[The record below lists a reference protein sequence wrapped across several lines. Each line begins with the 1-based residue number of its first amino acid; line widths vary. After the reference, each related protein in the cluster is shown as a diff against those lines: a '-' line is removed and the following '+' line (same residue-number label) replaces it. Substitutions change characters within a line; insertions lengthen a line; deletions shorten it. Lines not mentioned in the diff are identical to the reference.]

1 LTPPSATAQRTHTA
15 TNAPVE
21 PERITLLDIARTLRD
36 VLLGRE
42 ERSPLDAM
50 EERTED
56 IVEWRFG
63 RRRYLA
69 LRHPDHL
76 EHVLVA
82 GHDRYVKAA
91 HYRLLAAVT
100 GEGLLTNEG
109 ESWAHQR
116 RLIQPLLG
124 RRQLDGLAEHM
135 VEATTQH
142 LAGWEA
148 RVAGSEIDLSAA
160 MTELTL
166 DVVGRA
172 LFGTT
177 LADTAERLR
186 PAVGMGM
193 DTAVGAARLQ
203 SVLSLPPWFIDLV
216 GRVVY
221 RSPVLPGS
229 VRRIQTA
236 MRTIDGVVQEIIA
249 SRRGHPDDQSDM
261 VGLLLAARDADG
273 RAMTE
278 TQVRDELVTFMLAGH
293 ETTANALSWL
303 WYLLAQNPDARDRL
317 HEEVDDV
324 LGDRRPVATDA
335 AALEWTTAC
344 VHEAL
349 RLYPP
354 AWILEREAIAP
365 DVVGGRPIPTG
376 ATVHLSVYSVHRDPR
391 WWPDPERFDPARF
404 LDGSDR
410 ARPRGAYLPFGAGR
424 RVCVGQSFAL
434 LEATLIAACM
444 AQRYQLD
451 LVDGATVEPEATVT
465 LRPKG
470 GLRLRLQ
477 RRDREERVASA

>member
-1 LTPPSATAQRTHTA
+1 LTPARAGSQRTHTV
-15 TNAPVE
+15 TNTTVTQ
-21 PERITLLDIARTLRD
+21 ERIALLDIGRTVRD
-36 VLLGRE
+36 VLTGRE
-42 ERSPLDAM
+42 AQSPLDAM

-56 IVEWRFG
+56 VVAWRFF
-63 RRRYLA
+63 RRHYFA
-69 LRHPDHL
+69 LRHPDDL

-124 RRQLDGLAEHM
+124 RRQLEGLGAHM
-135 VEATTQH
+135 TAAATDH
-142 LAGWEA
+142 IAGWEA
-148 RVAGSEIDLSAA
+148 TPDGAEIDVSAA

-177 LADTAERLR
+177 LADTADRLR

-203 SVLSLPPWFIDLV
+203 SVLSLPPWFVDLV

-221 RSPVLPGS
+221 RAPVLPRS

-236 MRTIDGVVQEIIA
+236 MRTIDDVVREIIA
-249 SRRGHPDDQSDM
+249 ARRDQRDDQRDM
-261 VGLLLAARDADG
+261 VGLLLAARDVDG
-273 RAMTE
+273 RAMTD

-303 WYLLAQNPDARDRL
+303 WYLLSQNPDARDRL
-317 HEEVDDV
+317 HAEVDAV
-324 LGDRRPVATDA
+324 VGDRAPRPADA
-335 AALEWTTAC
+335 DRLPWTGAC
-344 VHEAL
+344 VQEAL

-354 AWILEREAIAP
+354 AWILEREAIA
-365 DVVGGRPIPTG
+365 DDDIRGVRIPKG
-376 ATVHLSVYSVHRDPR
+376 ATLHLSVYSAHRDAR
-391 WWPDPERFDPARF
+391 WWPDPERFDPERF
-404 LDGSDR
+404 LTD
-410 ARPRGAYLPFGAGR
+410 AERPRCAYLPFGAGR

-434 LEATLIAACM
+434 LEATLIAATV

-451 LVDGATVEPEATVT
+451 VPAGTVVEPEATVT

-470 GLRLRLQ
+470 GLRMRLH
-477 RRDREERVASA
+477 RRRP